1 MKKINSLTSFLSGTL
16 VLFLASSAFLLSF
29 DALKNL
35 AQELGVSPSMA
46 WLYPAIIDGAIIVFS
61 LSVLRANL
69 NQESALYPWI
79 LVSLFTVL
87 SVILNIVHAPKN
99 FLAQFLASI
108 PPIALFLS
116 FELLMSQLKA
126 MAVRLRATQ
135 SLSEITKIV
144 QEKQTELDALIAN
157 RTAELDGIVQE
168 RTGRLEKLKAET
180 ERLENKKYKSSKTNQ
195 NGQAQKR
202 TTKKQEALQHLLT
215 YLDSHPNASLSEMAE
230 AIGRSKST
238 AGIYVSELETDKIL
252 RKDLNGWQVVNGYQ

>member
-1 MKKINSLTSFLSGTL
+1 MKKVNSLTSFLSGTL

-35 AQELGVSPSMA
+35 AQEVGVSSSMA
-46 WLYPAIIDGAIIVFS
+46 WLYPSIIDGAIIVFS
-61 LSVLRANL
+61 LSILRANL
-69 NQESALYPWI
+69 NQENALYPWV
-79 LVSLFTVL
+79 LVSLFTIL
-87 SVILNIVHAPKN
+87 SVILNIVHAHQN
-99 FLAQFLASI
+99 FLAQFLAAI

-126 MAVRLRATQ
+126 MAVRLHATQ

-157 RTAELDGIVQE
+157 WTDELDGIVQE
-168 RTGRLEKLKAET
+168 RTRRVKKLNDEA
-180 ERLENKKYKSSKTNQ
+180 ERLENKKYKSSKINQ
-195 NGQAQKR
+195 NGQVQKR

-215 YLDSHPNASLSEMAE
+215 YLDRHPNASLSEMAK

-238 AGIYVSELETDKIL
+238 AGIYVSELEADNIL
-252 RKDLNGWQVVNGYQ
+252 KKDSKGWQVFNV